1 MKSISTLGFRVLLMG
16 VFGTV
21 GAQPRQ
27 WVERNGAEIQVRAVS
42 ASAESLLG
50 ELATKY
56 PFELTI
62 RAPLEGKRNVSCNG
76 TDLRPL
82 LRCLLGTDVSF
93 MVEAAPGGLS
103 PQGKRRVIVLGPAD
117 RSSGLPRPAEASGTP
132 KALPEDLKHLLGSSM
147 PQRRAEGVYAMISR
161 ATLDPEVVF
170 GALARAAVDTSP
182 DVRASALEGLASSA
196 DPRARSLVQQGLLDP
211 SPPVRLAALD
221 AVAIQEESRASFEW
235 ALKDPDPAVRDLAGS
250 RLVLLLSAG
259 AP

>member
-1 MKSISTLGFRVLLMG
+1 MKSIRKLGYQVLLLG
-16 VFGTV
+16 VLGTV
-21 GAQPRQ
+21 SAEPRQ

-42 ASAESLLG
+42 ASAESLLS
-50 ELATKY
+50 ELARKY
-56 PFELTI
+56 PFDLTI
-62 RAPLEGKRNVSCNG
+62 RAPLEEKRNVSCIG

-82 LRCLLGTDVSF
+82 LRCLLGADVSF
-93 MVEAAPGGLS
+93 MVEAASGGLS

-117 RSSGLPRPAEASGTP
+117 RSSGSSRPTLAPGTP
-132 KALPEDLKHLLGSSM
+132 KVLPEDLKHLLGSSV
-147 PQRRAEGVYAMISR
+147 PRRRAEGVYALISR
-161 ATLDPEVVF
+161 GGLDPGVVF
-170 GALARAAVDTSP
+170 GALAKAAGDSNP

-221 AVAIQEESRASFEW
+221 AMAIQGESRASFEW